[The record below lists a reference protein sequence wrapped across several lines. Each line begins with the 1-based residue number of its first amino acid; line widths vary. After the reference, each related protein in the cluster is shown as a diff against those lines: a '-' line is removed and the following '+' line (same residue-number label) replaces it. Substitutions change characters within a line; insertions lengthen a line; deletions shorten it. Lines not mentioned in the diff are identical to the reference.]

1 MCARASVRACKCV
14 CARERVPVNVHA
26 RVCIPCTDT
35 PAPHVA
41 LHCHHRPVS
50 FHRLLCVSRATKTD
64 PTDIDIIQRRYASDS
79 TRLVLPLQT
88 KSRSVYSLV
97 FKSDNTQLYTI
108 NTNQK

>member
-1 MCARASVRACKCV
+1 MQCVLERVCVCVCARASVRACKCV

-50 FHRLLCVSRATKTD
+50 FHRLKAG
-64 PTDIDIIQRRYASDS
+64 
-79 TRLVLPLQT
+79 
-88 KSRSVYSLV
+88 
-97 FKSDNTQLYTI
+97 TI
-108 NTNQK
+108 TVRVACYEN